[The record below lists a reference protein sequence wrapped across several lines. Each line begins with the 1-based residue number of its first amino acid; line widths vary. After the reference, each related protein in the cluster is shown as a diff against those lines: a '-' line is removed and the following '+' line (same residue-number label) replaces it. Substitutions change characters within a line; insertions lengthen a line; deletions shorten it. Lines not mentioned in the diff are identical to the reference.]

1 MTAVPAIRILP
12 IGFLAI
18 LLLFS
23 FISRSVCVEFTEDA
37 GKLDKVNVLR
47 NLGKQWATGHFM
59 GKRIPQD
66 NEQDMEE
73 ATMYPSR
80 SMESTLLQE

>member
-23 FISRSVCVEFTEDA
+23 FISHSVCVEFAEDA
-37 GKLDKVNVLR
+37 GELDKIDAFR
-47 NLGKQWATGHFM
+47 RQIPQWAVGHFM
-59 GKRIPQD
+59 GKRSLQD
-66 NEQDMEE
+66 DMEE
-73 ATMYPSR
+73 ATTYTSR
-80 SMESTLLQE
+80 YVKSTP

>member
-23 FISRSVCVEFTEDA
+23 VISRSVCVEFMEDA
-37 GKLDKVNVLR
+37 GKLDKIDAFR
-47 NLGKQWATGHFM
+47 RAAQREYRAPHWAIGHFM
-59 GKRIPQD
+59 GKK
-66 NEQDMEE
+66 
-73 ATMYPSR
+73 S
-80 SMESTLLQE
+80 LQED